1 MSTRRSGGR
10 TAGRPHPAGRG
21 GRPAPRRVARR
32 DPESAEVKSS
42 ARDQS
47 APALP
52 QGITGR
58 ELGPQVLAQL
68 RTLPARTGQ
77 YVAAH
82 LAAAGDLLGE
92 DPEQAFRH
100 ATAARARASRVAAV
114 REACGETAYAA
125 GRFRE
130 ALAELKAA
138 RRLADAPEY
147 LPMMADCER
156 ALGRPERALAIARDA
171 AVSRLDE
178 AGRVE
183 MRIVESGARRDLGQ
197 PAAAVRVLEGEQLRS
212 RSRAAWVPRLRYAY
226 AEALLADGRPAQA
239 REWFERAAGADAL
252 GLTDADERASDLWER
267 LDDGP
272 ARLDEGSA
280 PPST

>member
-1 MSTRRSGGR
+1 MTTRRSGER
-10 TAGRPHPAGRG
+10 AAGRPRRAGTG
-21 GRPAPRRVARR
+21 GPPAPRRVARR
-32 DPESAEVKSS
+32 ESGSSEVKSVGRS
-42 ARDQS
+42 QS
-47 APALP
+47 EPDLPA
-52 QGITGR
+52 GITGR
-58 ELGPQVLAQL
+58 ELGPQVRAQL
-68 RTLPARTGQ
+68 RTLPARTAQ
-77 YVAAH
+77 YVATH
-82 LAAAGDLLGE
+82 LAAAGSLLGD

-100 ATAARARASRVAAV
+100 ASAARARASRVAAV

-171 AVSRLDE
+171 ALARLDE

-239 REWFERAAGADAL
+239 REWFERAAGADTL
-252 GLTDADERASDLWER
+252 GLTDADQRAGDLAER
-267 LDDGP
+267 LDSGP
-272 ARLDEGSA
+272 A
-280 PPST
+280 